1 MLRLL
6 KLFCCLLLVLTF
18 VQGQD
23 NPFKPQPLH
32 PGPWVEMTH
41 GEVWPRPKF
50 QQSEA
55 KFFVLD
61 AENFKFQV
69 GTYLHIHNSLYVYR
83 ARMTFDI
90 ANLTDPDLLV
100 FLCRTIGQLLTRT
113 NTSFRPYF
121 EIIDHYF
128 THKNFTFAYCSIYIV
143 YIPGILRS

>member
-41 GEVWPRPKF
+41 GEIWPRPKF
-50 QQSEA
+50 QQSES

-69 GTYLHIHNSLYVYR
+69 GST
-83 ARMTFDI
+83 
-90 ANLTDPDLLV
+90 
-100 FLCRTIGQLLTRT
+100 
-113 NTSFRPYF
+113 
-121 EIIDHYF
+121 HY
-128 THKNFTFAYCSIYIV
+128 TSIYNELKYGKSPVWQDNALFASKTKIN
-143 YIPGILRS
+143 IF